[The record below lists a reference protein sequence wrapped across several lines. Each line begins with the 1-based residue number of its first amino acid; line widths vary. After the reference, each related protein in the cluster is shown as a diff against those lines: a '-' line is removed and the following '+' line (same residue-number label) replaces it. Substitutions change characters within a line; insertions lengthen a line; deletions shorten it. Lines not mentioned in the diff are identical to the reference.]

1 MSVERTMESALGAL
15 HSGDVER
22 AMGQLHVARDQL
34 LEGGDEAEGHGRISF
49 SDERLKQAVARVDN
63 ALAVLEELAAAGGTD
78 RDVEGHGRLQYS
90 DERLKR
96 AIAEVEDALAVLR
109 ELQAAPNE

>member
-1 MSVERTMESALGAL
+1 MESALGAL

-22 AMGQLHVARDQL
+22 AMGQLQVARDQL
-34 LEGGDEAEGHGRISF
+34 HEGGDEAEGHGRSVY

-63 ALAVLEELAAAGGTD
+63 ALAVLEELAAAGGAAD
-78 RDVEGHGRLQYS
+78 RDVEGHGRIAYS
-90 DERLKR
+90 DEGLKR
-96 AIAEVEDALAVLR
+96 AIAQVEDALAVLR